1 MQWGRYPPTHLNN
14 WANKVSNQ
22 KGQKGSDKKLLLD
35 FQMGGTAR
43 WLTTLHMCNL
53 HKSRTPNIDPI
64 TIPNAAVPPL

>member
-14 WANKVSNQ
+14 WANKVNNQ

-43 WLTTLHMCNL
+43 WLTTLH
-53 HKSRTPNIDPI
+53 KSRTPNIDPI
-64 TIPNAAVPPL
+64 TTPNAAVPPL